1 MTLLLIPCRLGDNEW
16 CTMTKHE
23 LYVELCKSVLDK
35 KSSETDALACMIIL
49 HTYCFQKKQSIA
61 VDDAGEQGQAGKVCV
76 LMAITRRDAAE
87 VISEVM
93 TDYGKNLTDGYLYH
107 EYGVRTPFESV
118 DDISGDWLALTET
131 MVEKMKGTLVDD
143 LWPED

>member
-1 MTLLLIPCRLGDNEW
+1 MNLLLILCRLGDDEW

-23 LYVELCKSVLDK
+23 FYVELCKSVLDK

-49 HTYCFQKKQSIA
+49 HNYCFQKKQSIA

-76 LMAITRRDAAE
+76 LMAITRRHAAD

-93 TDYGKNLTDGYLYH
+93 SDYGKNRTPRDWHDRYWD
-107 EYGVRTPFESV
+107 RTPFESV
-118 DDISGDWLALTET
+118 DDITGDWLALTET